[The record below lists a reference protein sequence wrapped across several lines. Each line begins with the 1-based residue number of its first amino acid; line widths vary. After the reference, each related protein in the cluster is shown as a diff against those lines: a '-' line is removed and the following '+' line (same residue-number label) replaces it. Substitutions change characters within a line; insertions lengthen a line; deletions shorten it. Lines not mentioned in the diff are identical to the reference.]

1 MKSLPARPASNAPM
15 LTWKEKRDGPPAE
28 VAELLGK
35 LPDAELAKRL
45 GVNRRL
51 IWKWRTERKIPSP
64 PRATVAP
71 AVLSPDQVAQLG
83 KRSDGE
89 LAREFGFSDFQIQ
102 QVRTR
107 LGIPRH
113 VPDRSEMDAMLGTI
127 TDLAIGSTLGI
138 AQPVVSKLRRDR
150 GIPATRDALNWTA
163 ELQALLPLLSDEALA
178 ARACC
183 GVMQIQAIRR
193 GEQVLSN
200 KTPLREIT
208 GLLSTWSDE
217 DLAAQHG
224 GTPARY
230 ASARQRR
237 GIPVRGRAPEAQA
250 DSMR

>member
-1 MKSLPARPASNAPM
+1 MARPPRWPSFSESYRMPS
-15 LTWKEKRDGPPAE
+15 WPRDW
-28 VAELLGK
+28 
-35 LPDAELAKRL
+35 

-71 AVLSPDQVAQLG
+71 AVLSPDQVAQIG

-89 LAREFGFSDFQIQ
+89 LAREFGFNDFQIQ

-107 LGIPRH
+107 LGIPWH
-113 VPDRSEMDAMLGTI
+113 VPDRSEMDARLGTV

-138 AQPVVSKLRRDR
+138 AQLVVSKLRRER

-163 ELQALLPLLSDEALA
+163 ELQALLPLLSDKALA
-178 ARACC
+178 ARAGC
-183 GVMQIQAIRR
+183 GVVK
-193 GEQVLSN
+193 VLSN

-208 GLLSTWSDE
+208 GLLGTWSDE

-224 GTPARY
+224 WPPADMP
-230 ASARQRR
+230 APVSATVSLCAGEYVKRH
-237 GIPVRGRAPEAQA
+237 P
-250 DSMR
+250 

>member
-71 AVLSPDQVAQLG
+71 AVLSADQVAQLG

-113 VPDRSEMDAMLGTI
+113 VPDRSEMDAMLGT
-127 TDLAIGSTLGI
+127 
-138 AQPVVSKLRRDR
+138 
-150 GIPATRDALNWTA
+150 
-163 ELQALLPLLSDEALA
+163 
-178 ARACC
+178 
-183 GVMQIQAIRR
+183 
-193 GEQVLSN
+193 
-200 KTPLREIT
+200 
-208 GLLSTWSDE
+208 
-217 DLAAQHG
+217 
-224 GTPARY
+224 
-230 ASARQRR
+230 
-237 GIPVRGRAPEAQA
+237 
-250 DSMR
+250 